1 MINLDFDNELTQ
13 LNFTLESIFGPT
25 KLVLKAKRLN
35 YFTVQDVIKDKEA
48 VNYYKNTRNQIVFT
62 FLDNIIK
69 YIDRVTISDNCFSK
83 SDELEKNYSEILGL
97 IDLLKDYNLA
107 SVIKLNKDYQIA
119 SFNLEE
125 LKEIYESNYLDYLDR
140 INIELL
146 FKFFCKNINNPS
158 LILSQLDKHKAATNE
173 DELLKKL
180 ENKVYSLDSKSK
192 DIIIRRFVRN
202 ETLEFIAKDYNV
214 TRERIRQIESKAL
227 EKLNFTLDNYGKDIF
242 SILGDTYILNGNLLD
257 YVIEHFEK
265 KGLYKIYIDSK
276 TRLKIG
282 IKSVIYKEVLTQ
294 IKLLEVQIENKVAI
308 DLSDI
313 NLDLSD
319 QFINKY
325 LITFHDYKNGYIDKK
340 VTITDALSEIMK
352 NYDKDINLKNDS
364 DIDFIL
370 NELKNKYKIDLAS
383 ESSGYVRNIE
393 RAISVNCLL
402 VGAHTFRHKEKI
414 KKINNELIA
423 NITRFVKT
431 QKITTGK
438 AIYST
443 FGSSLREFDISSPQ
457 AIYSYFRYFFPK
469 DFDYGGVSLAIST
482 RATKNSFTELIK
494 ELILFEKRPINK
506 TEILIKYPAITNPII
521 NNLTLNDKSFAYW
534 GNNNYYLK
542 ELIKLNEKTKNE
554 IWKTLKTS
562 KIIKTIIL
570 IDKIKQIDNKILDKN
585 FIYNEDSL
593 FFFLKAVYGDKVR
606 KKEGYRIIYLVWL
619 KIKSTPFK

>member
-173 DELLKKL
+173 DELLKEL

-482 RATKNSFTELIK
+482 RTTKNSFTELIK

-606 KKEGYRIIYLVWL
+606 KKEGYRIIYLV
-619 KIKSTPFK
+619 

>member
-173 DELLKKL
+173 EELLKEL

-227 EKLNFTLDNYGKDIF
+227 EKLNFTLDKYGKDIF
-242 SILGDTYILNGNLLD
+242 NIIGDTYILHGNLLD
-257 YVIEHFEK
+257 YVIEHFEQ

-282 IKSVIYKEVLTQ
+282 IKSVIYKEVLNQ

-423 NITRFVKT
+423 NITRFLKT

-482 RATKNSFTELIK
+482 RTTKSSFTELIK

-506 TEILIKYPAITNPII
+506 TEILIKYPAITNTIV

-562 KIIKTIIL
+562 KIIKTTIL

-593 FFFLKAVYGDKVR
+593 FFFLKSVYGDKVR
-606 KKEGYRIIYLVWL
+606 KKEGYRIIYLV
-619 KIKSTPFK
+619 

>member
-606 KKEGYRIIYLVWL
+606 KKEGYRIIYLV
-619 KIKSTPFK
+619 